1 MACIRGDMNE
11 FPYTEALT
19 GRQPITVRRRV
30 LWGECDPAAV
40 VYTPRFAD
48 YAAAARDWFMNE
60 GLGFPDRPHPLR
72 TGTIF
77 PMRAMTFNFSG
88 FLAADDLFDMVVSVA
103 DVSVRTFTI
112 EIAATRTDGI
122 RAFTARLTSVAVN
135 SETRRSIPLPQE
147 FRDALDRYRGMEPN

>member
-1 MACIRGDMNE
+1 MSE
-11 FPYTEALT
+11 FPYTEALI
-19 GRQPITVRRRV
+19 GRRPITVRRRV

-77 PMRAMTFNFSG
+77 PMRSMTFDFSG
-88 FLAADDLFDMVVSVA
+88 FLAADDLFDMVVTVA
-103 DVSVRTFTI
+103 DVSARTFTI
-112 EIAATRTDGI
+112 EIAATRTDGV
-122 RAFTARLTSVAVN
+122 RAFTARLTSVAVD
-135 SETRRSIPLPQE
+135 SETRRSVQLSPE
-147 FRDALDRYRGMEPN
+147 FRDALDRYRDVEAN

>member
-1 MACIRGDMNE
+1 MAGVHSIMGE
-11 FPYTEALT
+11 FPYTEALIA
-19 GRQPITVRRRV
+19 RQPITVRRRV

-77 PMRAMTFNFSG
+77 PMRAMTFDFSG
-88 FLAADDLFDMVVSVA
+88 FLAADDLFDMVVTVA
-103 DVSVRTFTI
+103 AVSTRTFTI
-112 EIAATRTDGI
+112 EIAATRTDCL
-122 RAFTARLTSVAVN
+122 RAFTAQLTSVAVD
-135 SETRRSIPLPQE
+135 SGTRQSIPLPTA
-147 FRDALDRYRGMEPN
+147 FREALELYRATQGN